1 MSIFMVLSLIGGL
14 ALFLYGM
21 QMMGDGLKKASGGK
35 LEMILEKLT
44 SNKIMAVL
52 LGAGV
57 TAVIQSSSATTVMVV
72 GFVNSGIMSLSRA
85 VGVIMGANVGTTVTA
100 WILSMTEITGQS
112 LFLQLLKPSSF
123 SPILAIVGVAILMTG
138 KKEKQRDGATI
149 MLGFAILMFGMEMM
163 SGAVEPLAESEE
175 FQKVLLMFA
184 NPVLGMLVGCGFT
197 ILIQSSSAS
206 VGILQALSATG
217 AVTNL
222 SAIPLIMGANVGSTT
237 TALISSIGASRNA
250 KRAAL
255 VHFYFNIIKT
265 VTFML
270 LFYCFNAVFH
280 FAFANEPATAVPIS
294 SIFEKMAYL
303 TIPKLESEE
312 EDKIP
317 ARSEIQILDTRFLDT
332 PGYALEQCKN
342 AAIDM
347 ANYSK
352 EALFLAIDQIA
363 KFDKKNAAKVIDLE
377 ELVDHYEDELGSYL
391 VKLSSRHL
399 SEKDSQELSVLL
411 HCIGDFE
418 RISDHAINIM
428 ESAREMNDK
437 NLSFSKKAEEEL
449 AIFTGAIKDIV
460 NTSILVF
467 QEEDLKLAL
476 QVEPLEEVID
486 HLNAEVK
493 KRHIK
498 RLRKGKC
505 TIEMGFILSDISTN
519 YERVSDHCSNIALC
533 LLQLN
538 EDNFDTHMY
547 QENISASDNKEFNEE
562 YKRLRTRYQLP

>member
-1 MSIFMVLSLIGGL
+1 MNIFMVLSLIGGL

-44 SNKIMAVL
+44 SNKLMAVL

-57 TAVIQSSSATTVMVV
+57 TAIIQSSSATTVMVV

-85 VGVIMGANVGTTVTA
+85 VVIMGANVGTTVTA

-138 KKEKQRDGATI
+138 KKEKQRDGAAI

-197 ILIQSSSAS
+197 ILIQSSSAA

-270 LFYCFNAVFH
+270 LFYCFN
-280 FAFANEPATAVPIS
+280 
-294 SIFEKMAYL
+294 
-303 TIPKLESEE
+303 
-312 EDKIP
+312 
-317 ARSEIQILDTRFLDT
+317 
-332 PGYALEQCKN
+332 
-342 AAIDM
+342 
-347 ANYSK
+347 
-352 EALFLAIDQIA
+352 
-363 KFDKKNAAKVIDLE
+363 
-377 ELVDHYEDELGSYL
+377 
-391 VKLSSRHL
+391 
-399 SEKDSQELSVLL
+399 
-411 HCIGDFE
+411 CIC
-418 RISDHAINIM
+418 
-428 ESAREMNDK
+428 
-437 NLSFSKKAEEEL
+437 
-449 AIFTGAIKDIV
+449 
-460 NTSILVF
+460 
-467 QEEDLKLAL
+467 Q
-476 QVEPLEEVID
+476 
-486 HLNAEVK
+486 
-493 KRHIK
+493 
-498 RLRKGKC
+498 
-505 TIEMGFILSDISTN
+505 
-519 YERVSDHCSNIALC
+519 
-533 LLQLN
+533 
-538 EDNFDTHMY
+538 
-547 QENISASDNKEFNEE
+547 
-562 YKRLRTRYQLP
+562 